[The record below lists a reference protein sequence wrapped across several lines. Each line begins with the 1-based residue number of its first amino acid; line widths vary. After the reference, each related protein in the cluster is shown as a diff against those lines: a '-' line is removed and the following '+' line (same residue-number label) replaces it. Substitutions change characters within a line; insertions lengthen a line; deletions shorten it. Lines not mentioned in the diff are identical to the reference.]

1 MALSDVA
8 IRKAKPGTK
17 PAKLTDGGGLYL
29 LLRPDGGKWWR
40 LDYRR
45 PITGKRNTLSLGTYP
60 DVGLADA
67 RARRDAAR
75 KQVASGIDPGE
86 HRKAEKAVGREQAAN
101 SFEVVAREWL
111 QVRKPGWTDTNF
123 NKEQARL
130 ENHAFP
136 YIGSRPVVSLGVADI
151 RPVIERLSKAGHL
164 EQAHRLRFQLSR
176 VFKYAVA
183 TGRAERDP
191 AADLSEALPSRR
203 DMVKQ
208 RYPTITDPKRVGDL
222 LRAIDGFAGTFPVAC
237 ALKLAPMWFCRPGEI
252 RMAEWAHFDL
262 DSDNPAYRVPPVN
275 RKLRKKDKEHPDT
288 APHVIP
294 LASQAVAILRELQ
307 ALTGSDKYLFP
318 GARDH
323 KRHMSD
329 GAINAALIAGNPP
342 DKRIA
347 RLPQTT
353 KEVAESVMSWTG
365 VHDASL
371 DAVGGCDAQSVIARK
386 VRVHKWTMTQS
397 TSSPCMPTPPASVPS
412 YQRLH
417 APRYDSGT
425 CANPCD
431 VVRF

>member
-8 IRKAKPGTK
+8 IRKAKPGVK

-111 QVRKPGWTDTNF
+111 AVRKPGWTDKNF
-123 NKEQARL
+123 DKEQARL

-136 YIGSRPVVSLGVADI
+136 YIGHKPVALLGVADI

-208 RYPTITDPKRVGDL
+208 RYPTITDPKRIGDL

-252 RMAEWAHFDL
+252 RMAEWAHFNL
-262 DSDNPAYRVPPVN
+262 DGDEPDYRVPPAI
-275 RKLRKKDKEHPDT
+275 RKLRRKEKEHPDT
-288 APHVIP
+288 APHIIP
-294 LASQAVAILRELQ
+294 LATQAVTILRKLQ
-307 ALTGSDKYLFP
+307 ALTGRGRYLFP
-318 GARDH
+318 GARDP

-329 GAINAALIAGNPP
+329 GAINAALA
-342 DKRIA
+342 RIGFKDEMVGHGFRHMA
-347 RLPQTT
+347 STRLRELGWPR
-353 KEVAESVMSWTG
+353 EVVEAQLS
-365 VHDASL
+365 HK
-371 DAVGGCDAQSVIARK
+371 VGGTEGVYNMAEYLPKRREMMQAWADLLDELKGRSR
-386 VRVHKWTMTQS
+386 S
-397 TSSPCMPTPPASVPS
+397 
-412 YQRLH
+412 
-417 APRYDSGT
+417 
-425 CANPCD
+425 
-431 VVRF
+431 